1 MKYRLIS
8 KYLAAIWKPK
18 EEKVWSTEV
27 TDEKCNTLVKDEF
40 GAIYSRYWKKLFSA
54 PRSLSGEY
62 SIRKGVIVIVN
73 SAIRRCYFL
82 SSKTITNR
90 VKTIGNG
97 AFAVCNSLT
106 SINIPNSVT
115 TIGDGAFSECKSLT
129 SINIPDSVTT
139 IGKEAFIRCYSLT
152 SINIPNSVTMIGND
166 AFRECINLPSH
177 IKSDIIQRFGRKVFC
192 F

>member
-40 GAIYSRYWKKLFSA
+40 GAIYSRYWKKLLSA

-62 SIRKGVIVIVN
+62 SIRKGVKVIGN
-73 SAIRRCYFL
+73 SAFSRCYFL
-82 SSKTITNR
+82 TSINIPNSVI
-90 VKTIGNG
+90 TIGKG
-97 AFAVCNSLT
+97 AFEGCNSLT

-115 TIGDGAFSECKSLT
+115 TIGNSAFW
-129 SINIPDSVTT
+129 
-139 IGKEAFIRCYSLT
+139 RCW
-152 SINIPNSVTMIGND
+152 
-166 AFRECINLPSH
+166 NLPSH
-177 IKSDIIQRFGRKVFC
+177 IKSDIIQRFGEEVFK
-192 F
+192 

>member
-40 GAIYSRYWKKLFSA
+40 GAIYSRYWKKLLSA

-62 SIRKGVIVIVN
+62 SIRKGVKVIGN
-73 SAIRRCYFL
+73 SAFSRCYFL
-82 SSKTITNR
+82 TSINIPNSVT
-90 VKTIGNG
+90 TIGNG
-97 AFAVCNSLT
+97 AFAECNSLT

-115 TIGDGAFSECKSLT
+115 TIGDGAFDNCSC
-129 SINIPDSVTT
+129 
-139 IGKEAFIRCYSLT
+139 LT
-152 SINIPNSVTMIGND
+152 SINIPNSVTCIEKG
-166 AFRECINLPSH
+166 AFWGCGSLVNIIIPNSVTTIESGAFGGCNNILSQ
-177 IKSDIIQRFGRKVFC
+177 IKSDIIQRFGEKVFK
-192 F
+192 

>member
-62 SIRKGVIVIVN
+62 STCVFVYHFI
-73 SAIRRCYFL
+73 
-82 SSKTITNR
+82 
-90 VKTIGNG
+90 
-97 AFAVCNSLT
+97 
-106 SINIPNSVT
+106 SINYVLN
-115 TIGDGAFSECKSLT
+115 
-129 SINIPDSVTT
+129 
-139 IGKEAFIRCYSLT
+139 
-152 SINIPNSVTMIGND
+152 
-166 AFRECINLPSH
+166 
-177 IKSDIIQRFGRKVFC
+177 GRKVKP
-192 F
+192 

>member
-40 GAIYSRYWKKLFSA
+40 GAIYSRYWKKLLSA

-62 SIRKGVIVIVN
+62 SIRKGVKVIGN
-73 SAIRRCYFL
+73 SAFSRCYFL
-82 SSKTITNR
+82 TSINIPNSVT
-90 VKTIGNG
+90 TIGNG
-97 AFAVCNSLT
+97 AFAECNSLT

-115 TIGDGAFSECKSLT
+115 TIGDGAFDNCSC
-129 SINIPDSVTT
+129 
-139 IGKEAFIRCYSLT
+139 LT
-152 SINIPNSVTMIGND
+152 SINIPNSVTCIEKGAFWGCGSLVNIIIPNSVTTIGNW
-166 AFRECINLPSH
+166 AFRGCKNILPK
-177 IKSDIIQRFGRKVFC
+177 IKSDIKKRFGKKVFE
-192 F
+192 

>member
-40 GAIYSRYWKKLFSA
+40 GAIYSRYWKKLLSA

-62 SIRKGVIVIVN
+62 SIRKGVKVIGN
-73 SAIRRCYFL
+73 SAFSRCYFL
-82 SSKTITNR
+82 TSINIPNSVT
-90 VKTIGNG
+90 TIGNG
-97 AFAVCNSLT
+97 AFAECNSLT

-115 TIGDGAFSECKSLT
+115 TIGDGAF
-129 SINIPDSVTT
+129 D
-139 IGKEAFIRCYSLT
+139 G
-152 SINIPNSVTMIGND
+152 
-166 AFRECINLPSH
+166 CI
-177 IKSDIIQRFGRKVFC
+177 
-192 F
+192 

>member
-40 GAIYSRYWKKLFSA
+40 GAIYSRYWKKLLSA

-62 SIRKGVIVIVN
+62 SIRKGVKVIGN
-73 SAIRRCYFL
+73 SAFSRCYF
-82 SSKTITNR
+82 
-90 VKTIGNG
+90 
-97 AFAVCNSLT
+97 LT

-115 TIGDGAFSECKSLT
+115 TIGKYAFYYC
-129 SINIPDSVTT
+129 D
-139 IGKEAFIRCYSLT
+139 SLT
-152 SINIPNSVTMIGND
+152 SINIPNSVTRIEDG
-166 AFRECINLPSH
+166 AFENCENLPAH
-177 IKSDIIQRFGRKVFC
+177 IKSDIIQRFGEKVFN

>member
-40 GAIYSRYWKKLFSA
+40 GAIYSRYWKKLLSA

-62 SIRKGVIVIVN
+62 SIRKGVKV
-73 SAIRRCYFL
+73 
-82 SSKTITNR
+82 
-90 VKTIGNG
+90 IGNG
-97 AFAVCNSLT
+97 AFFWCEYLT

-115 TIGDGAFSECKSLT
+115 TIGY
-129 SINIPDSVTT
+129 SVLNQ
-139 IGKEAFIRCYSLT
+139 A
-152 SINIPNSVTMIGND
+152 
-166 AFRECINLPSH
+166 
-177 IKSDIIQRFGRKVFC
+177 
-192 F
+192 